1 MNEKTTKCPSSLRPH
16 VRSMSHEFGIVPLEM
31 AVFHNKKA
39 LRSRSSTA
47 KLSIISG
54 LGRCSSEPLM

>member
-1 MNEKTTKCPSSLRPH
+1 MNEKRPSSLRPH

-39 LRSRSSTA
+39 LRLTSFTA

-54 LGRCSSEPLM
+54 LGRSFK